1 MYLRCEGPGPHTPA
15 SGIIGEAA
23 NDVSKPWCGECVRR
37 LIATPPENSPIA
49 TKLEEVVAA
58 LAQLNDRTSSLTDAV
73 EQLILNDLND
83 MMMGLDL

>member
-1 MYLRCEGPGPHTPA
+1 MYLVCKGPGPHTPA

-23 NDVSKPWCGECVRR
+23 NNISQPWCGECVAR
-37 LIATPPENSPIA
+37 LIATPPENSPVA

-58 LAQLNDRTSSLTDAV
+58 LAQLNARTSHLTDAV

-83 MMMGLDL
+83 MMMGL